1 MVTARWL
8 QGAAGRGLGGGHCR
22 EPQASSG
29 HSRRR
34 IHRLESD
41 ILPGMSETEPL
52 ADARSMRLY
61 AGVLVCEALTIAA
74 LWAFERMFS

>member
-1 MVTARWL
+1 
-8 QGAAGRGLGGGHCR
+8 
-22 EPQASSG
+22 
-29 HSRRR
+29 
-34 IHRLESD
+34 
-41 ILPGMSETEPL
+41 MSETEPL